1 MAPRPSAWMNGKN
14 LEPRCAARID
24 CAPSAGPTT
33 TGTWLAKAKRMSTQ
47 TTVRKID
54 ARPQDMQW
62 TRAGKQLDAVAA
74 ALFAGDLL
82 RAMQLARVATRELD
96 ELAAHDAEAQR

>member
-1 MAPRPSAWMNGKN
+1 
-14 LEPRCAARID
+14 
-24 CAPSAGPTT
+24 
-33 TGTWLAKAKRMSTQ
+33 
-47 TTVRKID
+47 
-54 ARPQDMQW
+54 MQW

-96 ELAAHDAEAQR
+96 ELAANDTQAQR

>member
-1 MAPRPSAWMNGKN
+1 MALRPNAWMNRQH
-14 LEPRCAARID
+14 LEPRCAAKID
-24 CAPSAGPTT
+24 CAPPPGPTT
-33 TGTWLAKAKRMSTQ
+33 TGTSLANTKRMSTRS
-47 TTVRKID
+47 TVRNID
-54 ARPQDMQW
+54 AGPDEMQW

-96 ELAAHDAEAQR
+96 ELAANDEAQR

>member
-1 MAPRPSAWMNGKN
+1 MRREDRLRAVGWPNDHWHVACESQAHEHANHCSEDRRA
-14 LEPRCAARID
+14 AARH
-24 CAPSAGPTT
+24 A
-33 TGTWLAKAKRMSTQ
+33 
-47 TTVRKID
+47 VD
-54 ARPQDMQW
+54 AR
-62 TRAGKQLDAVAA
+62 GKQLDAVAA